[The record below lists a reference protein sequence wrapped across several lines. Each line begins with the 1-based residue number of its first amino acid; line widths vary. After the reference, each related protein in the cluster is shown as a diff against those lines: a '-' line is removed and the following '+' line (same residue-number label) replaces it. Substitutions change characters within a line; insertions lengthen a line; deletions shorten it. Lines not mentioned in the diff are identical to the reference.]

1 MGLVSVLLTKDMG
14 ICIHFKDIVISETY
28 FYLEKAIFQNI
39 KYKPETQLKLL
50 PKRTSNHKSFWDC
63 IPIVYKE

>member
-1 MGLVSVLLTKDMG
+1 MG

-39 KYKPETQLKLL
+39 KYKPETQLMLL
-50 PKRTSNHKSFWDC
+50 PRGHQNIKAFGTVFLLSIKNDLISSL
-63 IPIVYKE
+63 

>member
-1 MGLVSVLLTKDMG
+1 MG
-14 ICIHFKDIVISETY
+14 ICIHFEDIVISETY

-50 PKRTSNHKSFWDC
+50 PRGHHKSFWDC